1 MEEYFVK
8 INNHEIRGMSLFIA
22 IDSLKQEYIC
32 KLIDLCSLKPI
43 AFDDV
48 KGMGRDEGLITGL
61 QSIKRILGDISEK
74 GKNFQT

>member
-48 KGMGRDEGLITGL
+48 KGMGRDEGLITGIK
-61 QSIKRILGDISEK
+61 SIKRILGEISK
-74 GKNFQT
+74 KN